1 MSINLAVADT
11 TITHLK
17 PRISVIGVGGGGGNA
32 VNNMIAKSLEGVDF
46 VVANTD
52 SQALAHSQASRKIQ
66 LGLEI
71 TQGLGAGARPEIGK
85 LAAEE
90 AKAEIEKELEGANMV
105 FITAGMGGG
114 TGSGAAPVV
123 AKIAKEKGILT
134 VGVVT
139 KPFSFEG
146 KKRMETAE
154 AALTAFTN
162 EVDSII
168 VIPNQNLF
176 RIADKNTTLGE
187 AFIMADNVL
196 YSGVRSITDL
206 MMMPGLINLDFAD
219 IKSIMEDK
227 GKAIM
232 GTGEA
237 QGENRARVAAEQ
249 ALSNPLLDDCSMK
262 GAKGVLINITGGNDI
277 TLMEID
283 EAANIIKEEV
293 DDDANIIFGSSYDD
307 TLEGK
312 IRVSIV
318 VTGIENKP
326 AIRTMAKKTDVALY
340 INDSYAPALENDT
353 VASDENTDIDAN
365 LERFSATKPIEE
377 VDVSEEND
385 SENVVESD
393 EPVAVEPEET
403 ASFEATIDE
412 FDLENDK
419 DLEDDFS
426 DNATAD
432 FSKFED
438 FDSIEKSVSMPEVP
452 QASALFSAI
461 INKTSVEKEDIK
473 EEINLTKELDEFMLD
488 DKDVF
493 TPRTALNTI
502 EEEPVLFP
510 DHEGL
515 LFEDKK
521 VKEEPV
527 IEPEINKPNFID
539 RVLGLSRAR
548 KNRKEQYVAQEP
560 VTPKFIDDTE
570 EITFSTED
578 ELDNLDIPAFLR
590 KK

>member
-17 PRISVIGVGGGGGNA
+17 PRIAVIGVGGGGGNA
-32 VNNMIAKSLEGVDF
+32 VNNMIAKNLEGVDF
-46 VVANTD
+46 IVANTD
-52 SQALAHSQASRKIQ
+52 AQALAHSSASRKIQ

-85 LAAEE
+85 MAAEE
-90 AKAEIEKELEGANMV
+90 AKEEIEKELEGSNMV

-139 KPFSFEG
+139 KPFDFEG

-154 AALTAFTN
+154 EAVSKFTE

-168 VIPNQNLF
+168 IIPNQNLF
-176 RIADKNTTLGE
+176 RIADKNTTLAD

-237 QGENRARVAAEQ
+237 EGEDRARIAAEQ

-283 EAANIIKEEV
+283 EAANIIKAEV
-293 DDDANIIFGSSYDD
+293 DDNANIIFGSSYDD
-307 TLEGK
+307 SLAGK

-318 VTGIENKP
+318 VTGINNQLNSRQKEKLSNTAAYIDASYMP
-326 AIRTMAKKTDVALY
+326 AIEQDILQEQ
-340 INDSYAPALENDT
+340 NQQN
-353 VASDENTDIDAN
+353 IDAN
-365 LERFSATKPIEE
+365 LERFSANSQTMEE
-377 VDVSEEND
+377 KTPADDNDTAEEPETPLPTEMPDVIMPENNEEN
-385 SENVVESD
+385 SVE
-393 EPVAVEPEET
+393 T
-403 ASFEATIDE
+403 NF
-412 FDLENDK
+412 N
-419 DLEDDFS
+419 ED
-426 DNATAD
+426 ARED

-438 FDSIEKSVSMPEVP
+438 YDMLEKSKAIPDAP

-461 INKTSVEKEDIK
+461 INKSASTEHKLKDENRLEDI
-473 EEINLTKELDEFMLD
+473 MPD

-493 TPRTALNTI
+493 MSRTSINTI

-510 DHEGL
+510 EHNTHFAERT
-515 LFEDKK
+515 EE
-521 VKEEPV
+521 KEEISELPG
-527 IEPEINKPNFID
+527 NKPNFID
-539 RVLGLSRAR
+539 KILGISRAR
-548 KNRKEQYVAQEP
+548 KNRKEQYSEP
-560 VTPKFIDDTE
+560 AMPHFSAE
-570 EITFSTED
+570 EPNDMVSSNDD
-578 ELDNLDIPAFLR
+578 ELENLDIPSFLR
-590 KK
+590 RK

>member
-17 PRISVIGVGGGGGNA
+17 PRIAVIGVGGGGGNA
-32 VNNMIAKSLEGVDF
+32 VNNMIAKNLEGVDF
-46 VVANTD
+46 IVANTD
-52 SQALAHSQASRKIQ
+52 AQALAHSSASRKIQ

-85 LAAEE
+85 MAAEE
-90 AKAEIEKELEGANMV
+90 AKEEIEKELEGSNMV

-139 KPFSFEG
+139 KPFDFEG

-154 AALTAFTN
+154 EAVSKFTE

-168 VIPNQNLF
+168 IIPNQNLF
-176 RIADKNTTLGE
+176 RIADKNTTLAD

-237 QGENRARVAAEQ
+237 EGEDRARIAAEQ

-283 EAANIIKEEV
+283 EAANIIKAEV
-293 DDDANIIFGSSYDD
+293 DDNANIIFGSSYDD
-307 TLEGK
+307 SLAGK

-318 VTGIENKP
+318 VTGINNQLNSRQKEKLSNTAAYIDASYMP
-326 AIRTMAKKTDVALY
+326 AIEQDILQEQ
-340 INDSYAPALENDT
+340 NQQN
-353 VASDENTDIDAN
+353 IDAN
-365 LERFSATKPIEE
+365 LERFSANSQTMEE
-377 VDVSEEND
+377 KTPADDNDTAEEPETPLPTEMPDVIMPGNNEEN
-385 SENVVESD
+385 SVE
-393 EPVAVEPEET
+393 T
-403 ASFEATIDE
+403 NF
-412 FDLENDK
+412 N
-419 DLEDDFS
+419 ED
-426 DNATAD
+426 ARED

-438 FDSIEKSVSMPEVP
+438 YDMLEKSKAIPDAP

-461 INKTSVEKEDIK
+461 INKSASTEHKLKDENRLEDI
-473 EEINLTKELDEFMLD
+473 MPD

-493 TPRTALNTI
+493 MSRTSINTI

-510 DHEGL
+510 EHNTHFAERT
-515 LFEDKK
+515 EE
-521 VKEEPV
+521 KEEISELPG
-527 IEPEINKPNFID
+527 NKPNFID
-539 RVLGLSRAR
+539 KILGISRAR
-548 KNRKEQYVAQEP
+548 KNRKEQYSEP
-560 VTPKFIDDTE
+560 AMPHFSAE
-570 EITFSTED
+570 EPNDMVSSNDD
-578 ELDNLDIPAFLR
+578 ELENLDIPSFLR
-590 KK
+590 RK

>member
-1 MSINLAVADT
+1 MSISLAVADT

-32 VNNMIAKSLEGVDF
+32 VNNMIAKKLEGVDF

-90 AKAEIEKELEGANMV
+90 ARSEIEKELEGANMV

-154 AALTAFTN
+154 SALATFTN

-176 RIADKNTTLGE
+176 RIADKNTTLSE
-187 AFIMADNVL
+187 AFVMADNVL

-237 QGENRARVAAEQ
+237 EGEDRARVAAEQ

-277 TLMEID
+277 TLLEID

-307 TLEGK
+307 SLEGK

-326 AIRTMAKKTDVALY
+326 FVRTMPNKSDVASY
-340 INDSYAPALENDT
+340 INESYAPATNEEIVST
-353 VASDENTDIDAN
+353 DEHTDIDAN
-365 LERFSATKPIEE
+365 LERFSATKPEE
-377 VDVSEEND
+377 ETVKSEENETASD
-385 SENVVESD
+385 NLNELNVL
-393 EPVAVEPEET
+393 PEET
-403 ASFEATIDE
+403 ADFDVEIEDVTPVAID
-412 FDLENDK
+412 DLVSE
-419 DLEDDFS
+419 
-426 DNATAD
+426 TTTD

-438 FDSIEKSVSMPEVP
+438 FDLIEKSNAIPEAP
-452 QASALFSAI
+452 QASALFNAI
-461 INKTSVEKEDIK
+461 INKPVAEKEEVK
-473 EEINLTKELDEFMLD
+473 EEINLAKELDDFMID
-488 DKDVF
+488 EKDIF
-493 TPRTALNTI
+493 TPHTNLN
-502 EEEPVLFP
+502 
-510 DHEGL
+510 
-515 LFEDKK
+515 
-521 VKEEPV
+521 
-527 IEPEINKPNFID
+527 
-539 RVLGLSRAR
+539 
-548 KNRKEQYVAQEP
+548 
-560 VTPKFIDDTE
+560 
-570 EITFSTED
+570 
-578 ELDNLDIPAFLR
+578 
-590 KK
+590 